1 MNETLLALVAFSPIV
16 VAAILLVGLNW
27 PAKKAMP
34 VAFALTV
41 VIALMFWDMSA
52 NRVIASVLQGLGITV
67 SVLWIVFGAIFLLNT
82 LKYTGAITTIRNG
95 FTNISPDRR
104 VQAIIIAW
112 CFGSFIEGASGF
124 GTPAAI
130 AAPLLVAIGFPAL
143 AAVLMGMMNPIDS
156 SFIWR
161 SWYADHCWRQ
171 QRSGHPQHHGSAD
184 CQRFKLGCLSTAN
197 HHQCGADPCFSRHA
211 HASIDG
217 DDVDAFLR

>member
-41 VIALMFWDMSA
+41 AIALIFWDMSA

-104 VQAIIIAW
+104 VQASSSL
-112 CFGSFIEGASGF
+112 GVL
-124 GTPAAI
+124 
-130 AAPLLVAIGFPAL
+130 APLLKGLL
-143 AAVLMGMMNPIDS
+143 ASERLRRLPP
-156 SFIWR
+156 
-161 SWYADHCWRQ
+161 HCW
-171 QRSGHPQHHGSAD
+171 
-184 CQRFKLGCLSTAN
+184 
-197 HHQCGADPCFSRHA
+197 
-211 HASIDG
+211 
-217 DDVDAFLR
+217 LRLVSPPLRRC

>member
-1 MNETLLALVAFSPIV
+1 MRVSSSRLMESSRTRKYSMNETLLALVAFSPIV

-41 VIALMFWDMSA
+41 AIALIFWDMSA

-143 AAVLMGMMNPIDS
+143 AAVLMG
-156 SFIWR
+156 
-161 SWYADHCWRQ
+161 
-171 QRSGHPQHHGSAD
+171 
-184 CQRFKLGCLSTAN
+184 
-197 HHQCGADPCFSRHA
+197 
-211 HASIDG
+211 
-217 DDVDAFLR
+217 

>member
-41 VIALMFWDMSA
+41 AIALIFWDMSA

-104 VQAIIIAW
+104 VRPSSSL
-112 CFGSFIEGASGF
+112 GVL
-124 GTPAAI
+124 
-130 AAPLLVAIGFPAL
+130 APLLKAL
-143 AAVLMGMMNPIDS
+143 LASERLQRLPP
-156 SFIWR
+156 
-161 SWYADHCWRQ
+161 HCW
-171 QRSGHPQHHGSAD
+171 
-184 CQRFKLGCLSTAN
+184 
-197 HHQCGADPCFSRHA
+197 
-211 HASIDG
+211 
-217 DDVDAFLR
+217 LRLVSQPLRRC